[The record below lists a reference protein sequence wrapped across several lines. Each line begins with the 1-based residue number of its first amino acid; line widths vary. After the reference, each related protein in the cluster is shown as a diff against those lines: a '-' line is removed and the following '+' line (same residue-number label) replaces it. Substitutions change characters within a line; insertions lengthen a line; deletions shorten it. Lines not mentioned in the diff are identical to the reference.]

1 MSDVVAVALITV
13 TGSTLVT
20 IVALIVAARQARTA
34 RTLDLKKQKRH
45 FDATR
50 QKDDLTELRQ
60 LCDEALKTM
69 NSVETMNPVEETP
82 AGGASA
88 GLSEGPNQLAQ
99 LRGHASKLRL
109 RLGSK
114 HKVVETCEL
123 FAAVLDRAADRRA
136 LSKDELA
143 ALRMARNEFADA
155 GCNYQLEARERL
167 YDDDPGG
174 RGCGSGCGWRPGGEG
189 ASG

>member
-99 LRGHASKLRL
+99 LRGHASMVGWPGALQPPAPSDPGVTVSRHRALLTSSVGLRS
-109 RLGSK
+109 REPISSGRRGSAL
-114 HKVVETCEL
+114 VR
-123 FAAVLDRAADRRA
+123 AVRSTIARTVGRPAVAADTSS
-136 LSKDELA
+136 LPS
-143 ALRMARNEFADA
+143 
-155 GCNYQLEARERL
+155 
-167 YDDDPGG
+167 
-174 RGCGSGCGWRPGGEG
+174 
-189 ASG
+189 ASGRC